1 MHLIYCYIKKF
12 RNIENQEIQFSSD
25 WRVRYDEE
33 RLNIYP
39 KEPNPALTFLNNKEI
54 VQDLHLIVGK
64 TGSGKTNL
72 LQLVGMDYYH
82 RCSEWDNDS
91 AYLLL
96 YKMQQSDTFA
106 VESLGLEV
114 EGIPSN
120 VMEAKQ
126 FDRNCWSACFNY
138 DFHSNR
144 IQHAKLMGDKDMEDT
159 CIVNAFDRYSFAKC
173 PYDDDKEEA
182 VERTDGWVPRMV
194 SQFGNTRVSMECVA
208 LKSYIK
214 HFGSDNVK
222 RKTALQIGWNNWQN
236 KIPLELPKK
245 LLKSDYRSFH
255 EFKRAKEFSKKES
268 PKFRFIHDLM
278 IDFAIYLRKWA
289 ALLDPEFPSKYFRF
303 SGGIVDLGISNPR
316 ILPDG
321 YKIPIMK
328 RIDWLCQYI
337 DYHTDELFGN
347 RGLVWQ
353 IGQDIK
359 DIIDVLKK
367 IDEQYFTE
375 NMLTIPVE
383 DIDLTEGGLHQT
395 LFERMD
401 QYRPDQVGVFT
412 HCLLPYSWSHLSSG
426 EYQFAKVWS
435 VLEEYGLHV
444 KLVKKGENFKDAKHP
459 NLIVLLDE
467 PESYM
472 HPEMCRCFISH
483 LYEMM
488 KLRSAHSSL
497 QIILTTHSPF
507 MLSDVL
513 ADQVIKMDID
523 DLGRCLISQNSKPT
537 FAANIH
543 SIMADSFFLNY
554 TIGER
559 AREFLEAKFQLLKSY
574 LNRVDHL
581 SDEEKK
587 EVESMKQFL
596 PQIGDE
602 MIRFSFERL
611 INLLESDRFAVS

>member
-12 RNIENQEIQFSSD
+12 RNIENQAIQFSSD
-25 WRVRYDEE
+25 WRVSYEE
-33 RLNIYP
+33 ARLNICF
-39 KEPNPALTFLNNKEI
+39 KEPNQALTFLGDNEI

-255 EFKRAKEFSKKES
+255 EFKRAKEF
-268 PKFRFIHDLM
+268 
-278 IDFAIYLRKWA
+278 
-289 ALLDPEFPSKYFRF
+289 
-303 SGGIVDLGISNPR
+303 
-316 ILPDG
+316 
-321 YKIPIMK
+321 
-328 RIDWLCQYI
+328 
-337 DYHTDELFGN
+337 
-347 RGLVWQ
+347 
-353 IGQDIK
+353 
-359 DIIDVLKK
+359 LKK
-367 IDEQYFTE
+367 
-375 NMLTIPVE
+375 
-383 DIDLTEGGLHQT
+383 
-395 LFERMD
+395 
-401 QYRPDQVGVFT
+401 
-412 HCLLPYSWSHLSSG
+412 
-426 EYQFAKVWS
+426 
-435 VLEEYGLHV
+435 
-444 KLVKKGENFKDAKHP
+444 
-459 NLIVLLDE
+459 
-467 PESYM
+467 
-472 HPEMCRCFISH
+472 
-483 LYEMM
+483 
-488 KLRSAHSSL
+488 
-497 QIILTTHSPF
+497 
-507 MLSDVL
+507 
-513 ADQVIKMDID
+513 
-523 DLGRCLISQNSKPT
+523 
-537 FAANIH
+537 
-543 SIMADSFFLNY
+543 
-554 TIGER
+554 
-559 AREFLEAKFQLLKSY
+559 
-574 LNRVDHL
+574 
-581 SDEEKK
+581 
-587 EVESMKQFL
+587 
-596 PQIGDE
+596 
-602 MIRFSFERL
+602 
-611 INLLESDRFAVS
+611 NLLNFGLFMT